1 MSIPQ
6 MMSNNIVDLTVENF
20 QQVILE
26 ISREKVVL
34 IDFWAEWCE
43 PCKDLMPVLEKI
55 ARDYPDTLLLAK
67 VDCDRQQEVAA
78 QFGIR
83 NLPTVMVVKDAQPVD
98 GFAGVQ
104 PESEIRAM
112 LAKYLPSP
120 EDEYLKKASEC
131 LAEGD
136 YAAAF
141 PFAKQAY
148 DINPGNIDSKFL
160 YIDCLVETG
169 ALEQAKNLL
178 GEIKMVDQDHR
189 YQSLQAKIEL
199 AEQAADTPEIR
210 ALFEQV
216 EAQPDNL
223 QLKVD
228 LAVALY
234 RVQRSAE
241 ALELLHGVLLKDF
254 GFGEAKKTM
263 LDVIN
268 ALPDG
273 DALKSTYRRKL
284 YSLMY

>member
-1 MSIPQ
+1 

-26 ISREKVVL
+26 TSREKLVL

-43 PCKDLMPVLEKI
+43 PCKDLMPILERI
-55 ARDYPDTLLLAK
+55 AGDYPDTLLLAK
-67 VDCDRQQEVAA
+67 VDCERQQEVAA

-83 NLPTVMVVKDAQPVD
+83 NLPTVMVVKDAQPID

-112 LAKYLPSP
+112 LAKYLPAP
-120 EDEYLKKASEC
+120 EDEYLQKASEC
-131 LAEGD
+131 LSEGD
-136 YAAAF
+136 YAGAF

-148 DINPGNIDSKFL
+148 EINPDNIDSKYL
-160 YIDCLVETG
+160 YIDCLIETG
-169 ALEQAKNLL
+169 ALPQAKTLL
-178 GEIKMVDQDHR
+178 GEIKMVDQDQR
-189 YQSLQAKIEL
+189 YQTLQGKIEL

-210 ALFEQV
+210 GLFEQA
-216 EAQPDNL
+216 EAEPDNL
-223 QLKVD
+223 QVKVD

-234 RVQRSAE
+234 QVQRSEE
-241 ALELLHGVLLKDF
+241 ALELLYGVLLKDF
-254 GFGEAKKTM
+254 GFGEAKKFM

-273 DALKSTYRRKL
+273 DALKSTYRRKV